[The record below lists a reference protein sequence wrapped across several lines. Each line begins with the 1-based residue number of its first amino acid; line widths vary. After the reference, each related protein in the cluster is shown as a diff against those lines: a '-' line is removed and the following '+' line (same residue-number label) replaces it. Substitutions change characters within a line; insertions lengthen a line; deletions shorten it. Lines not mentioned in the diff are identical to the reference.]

1 MKLILSA
8 MLLAFSA
15 CAALSNPGKAMQP
28 VTYKNQQEKIMFTT
42 CSGAVEEWGS
52 CAAKAAKTCPNNY
65 EVIERFETP
74 SGASRE
80 LTFKCK

>member
-1 MKLILSA
+1 
-8 MLLAFSA
+8 
-15 CAALSNPGKAMQP
+15 
-28 VTYKNQQEKIMFTT
+28 MFTT

>member
-1 MKLILSA
+1 MKLILIA
-8 MLLAFSA
+8 MLLALSA
-15 CAALSNPGKAMQP
+15 CSALSNPGNAIQP

-52 CAAKAAKTCPNNY
+52 CFSKAAKTCPNHY

-74 SGASRE
+74 YGATRE
-80 LTFKCK
+80 LNFKCK

>member
-1 MKLILSA
+1 MKLILITI
-8 MLLAFSA
+8 LLAVSA
-15 CAALSNPGKAMQP
+15 CSTLTNSNNTMQP
-28 VTYKNQQEKIMFTT
+28 VTYKNRQEKIMFTT

-52 CAAKAAKTCPNNY
+52 CFAKAAKTCPNHY

-74 SGASRE
+74 VGGKRE

>member
-1 MKLILSA
+1 MKLILIA
-8 MLLAFSA
+8 MLLAISA
-15 CAALSNPGKAMQP
+15 CSTLTNSNSTMQP
-28 VTYKNQQEKIMFTT
+28 VTYKNRQEKIMFTT

-52 CAAKAAKTCPNNY
+52 CFAKAAKTCPNHY

-74 SGASRE
+74 VGGNRE